1 MPNRAISIPMTKR
14 KALIFAL
21 LFAAVAGICATD
33 TDKKVY
39 ITDTGK
45 KYHCKD
51 CKTLKK
57 STTSMRSVEVVV
69 LIRWLQSALIPF
81 ITTQSVGVLKPPHE
95 SKHLTELTVK
105 DAQAKGYTACK
116 VCKPPEK

>member
-1 MPNRAISIPMTKR
+1 MTKR

-33 TDKKVY
+33 TGKKVY

-45 KYHCKD
+45 KYHYKNCR
-51 CKTLKK
+51 TLKK
-57 STTSMRSVEVVV
+57 
-69 LIRWLQSALIPF
+69 
-81 ITTQSVGVLKPPHE
+81 

-105 DAQAKGYTACK
+105 DVQAKGYTACK
-116 VCKPPEK
+116 VCNPGE

>member
-1 MPNRAISIPMTKR
+1 MTKR

-33 TDKKVY
+33 TGKKVY

-57 STTSMRSVEVVV
+57 S
-69 LIRWLQSALIPF
+69 
-81 ITTQSVGVLKPPHE
+81 
-95 SKHLTELTVK
+95 KHLTELTIK
-105 DAQAKGYTACK
+105 DAQERGYTACK

>member
-1 MPNRAISIPMTKR
+1 MTKQ

-21 LFAAVAGICATD
+21 LFAAAAGICATD
-33 TDKKVY
+33 TGKKVS

-57 STTSMRSVEVVV
+57 S
-69 LIRWLQSALIPF
+69 
-81 ITTQSVGVLKPPHE
+81 
-95 SKHLTELTVK
+95 KHLTELTVK
-105 DAQAKGYTACK
+105 GAKAKGYTAYK

>member
-1 MPNRAISIPMTKR
+1 MTKQ

-21 LFAAVAGICATD
+21 LFAAAAGICATD
-33 TDKKVY
+33 TGKKVY

-51 CKTLKK
+51 CRTLKK
-57 STTSMRSVEVVV
+57 
-69 LIRWLQSALIPF
+69 
-81 ITTQSVGVLKPPHE
+81 

>member
-1 MPNRAISIPMTKR
+1 MTKR

-33 TDKKVY
+33 SGKKVY

-51 CKTLKK
+51 CRTLKK
-57 STTSMRSVEVVV
+57 
-69 LIRWLQSALIPF
+69 
-81 ITTQSVGVLKPPHE
+81 

-116 VCKPPEK
+116 VCNPPEK

>member
-1 MPNRAISIPMTKR
+1 MTKR

-33 TDKKVY
+33 TGKKVY

-51 CKTLKK
+51 NGYCLTAQTHSRLNRKILCKTGKQQYRL
-57 STTSMRSVEVVV
+57 
-69 LIRWLQSALIPF
+69 
-81 ITTQSVGVLKPPHE
+81 
-95 SKHLTELTVK
+95 
-105 DAQAKGYTACK
+105 C
-116 VCKPPEK
+116 